1 MEDLRDPGHRAAV
14 LAAMV
19 AAGALVAQ
27 QVAGKATRD
36 ALFLSSFP
44 VSLVPAAMIAAA
56 VASVFAVLGF
66 SAALARRPPARVV
79 PAVLGGATVL
89 LLGEWWL
96 SAVAPRLA
104 AAAVYLHMAV
114 LGAPV
119 VSAFWSLITERFD
132 PYTAKRVMGRLGLG
146 ASL

>member
-1 MEDLRDPGHRAAV
+1 MNDLEDPGHRAAV
-14 LAAMV
+14 MAAML

-44 VSLVPAAMIAAA
+44 VSLVPAAMIASA

-66 SAALARRPPARVV
+66 SAALARLSPARVV
-79 PAVLGGATVL
+79 PAAVGAATVL

-96 SAVAPRLA
+96 TTVFPR
-104 AAAVYLHMAV
+104 
-114 LGAPV
+114 GA
-119 VSAFWSLITERFD
+119 
-132 PYTAKRVMGRLGLG
+132 
-146 ASL
+146 